1 MAFSIILL
9 TFRCEKGYTINTIQ
23 KRTMKHLT
31 LSFALLIGI
40 VAFASEASAQFIRSI
55 YTHPDFGQLA
65 KDHETLAIIPFQ
77 ANVKLRPKQMREMS
91 SEDVARM
98 EEQEGEAV
106 QDALYSYFLKRKG
119 KHEFNVGFQDI
130 TRTNALLAKNGITH
144 ESIGE
149 YTNEDLAKML
159 EVDGIVSG
167 RLETSKPIS
176 EGGAI
181 ALGVLTGISMPTNS
195 GKIAI
200 DINDGATG
208 ELLWKYEKAL
218 SRDLGSDTNQI
229 INALMRKASRKF
241 PYID

>member
-1 MAFSIILL
+1 MKRIISL
-9 TFRCEKGYTINTIQ
+9 
-23 KRTMKHLT
+23 
-31 LSFALLIGI
+31 ALLIC
-40 VAFASEASAQFIRSI
+40 VTAVTTEVSAQFIRSI
-55 YTHPDFGQLA
+55 YTHPDFDQLA
-65 KDHETLAIIPFQ
+65 KDHQTLAIIPFD
-77 ANVKLRPKQMREMS
+77 ADVKLRPKQMKEMS
-91 SEDVARM
+91 SEDIARM

-106 QDALYSYFLKRKG
+106 QDAMYSYFLKRKS
-119 KHEFNVGFQDI
+119 KHEFSVEFQNT
-130 TRTNALLAKNGITH
+130 TRTNALLAKNGITY
-144 ESIGE
+144 ENMGE
-149 YTNEDLAKML
+149 YTTEDLAKML

-167 RLETSKPIS
+167 RLVTSKPIS

-195 GKIAI
+195 GKVAI